1 VALSVLLAFVDAL
14 GFAAAAILLVLASH
28 HLHLAR
34 RAANVPPGTPAPA
47 IGKGSE
53 PSVVVQLPV
62 YNELRSVAGALDAAA
77 ALDWPRDRL
86 TVQLLDDSD
95 DETSALAAIEV
106 ARLRRA
112 GTEIEHVRRSA
123 RTGFKAGALAA
134 GLARSRAEF
143 VAMIDA
149 DFRPHPSWLRLGIG
163 RLTAEPDAAFVQ
175 FRFEFANRNANW
187 MTRAQQLTVD
197 AHFLMEQAG
206 RLAGGGPMQFNGTAG
221 IWRRAAIDAAGGWEA
236 DTLAEDLDIAIRAF
250 AAGWT
255 ASLVLDPAV
264 EAEAPETLGVWR
276 VQQRRWSRGFGQV
289 AAKALGL
296 VWEPGVP
303 SRLRWG
309 TTLLL
314 GLQLGLP
321 AILVVAAAFLSD
333 GLLRGGFGWG
343 HLSLAAGG
351 ILLGTAFAV
360 AITWPAYRRL
370 RRGGLIRYATTLAS
384 LPPLY
389 LFLAAVNSIAILT
402 APLADEQEFVR
413 TPKSGR

>member
-1 VALSVLLAFVDAL
+1 VALSVLLAIVDVL
-14 GFAAAAILLVLASH
+14 GLAAAAILLVLAGH

-34 RAANVPPGTPAPA
+34 RAASAPIATPAPA
-47 IGKGSE
+47 VGKGSE
-53 PSVVVQLPV
+53 PSVVVQIPV
-62 YNELRSVAGALDAAA
+62 YNESRSVAGALSAAA

-86 TVQLLDDSD
+86 AVQLLDDSD
-95 DETSALAAIEV
+95 DETSALAGIEI

-112 GTEIEHVRRSA
+112 GAEIEHIRRRA

-163 RLTAEPDAAFVQ
+163 RLMAEPKAAFVQ

-197 AHFLMEQAG
+197 AHFFTEQAG

-236 DTLAEDLDIAIRAF
+236 DTLAEDLDITIRAF

-276 VQQRRWSRGFGQV
+276 AQQRRWSRGFGQV
-289 AAKALGL
+289 AAKALRL
-296 VWEPGVP
+296 VWGPGVT
-303 SRLRWG
+303 SGLKWG

-314 GLQLGLP
+314 ALQLGLP
-321 AILVVAAAFLSD
+321 AILVAAAAFVID

-351 ILLGTAFAV
+351 ILAGAAFAA

-370 RRGGLIRYATTLAS
+370 RRGGIIRYATTLAS

-402 APLADEQEFVR
+402 APLAGEQEFVR

>member
-1 VALSVLLAFVDAL
+1 VALSVLLVFVDAL
-14 GFAAAAILLVLASH
+14 GFAAAAILFVLAGH

-34 RAANVPPGTPAPA
+34 RAASFPFGSPAPLA
-47 IGKGSE
+47 GRGTE
-53 PSVVVQLPV
+53 PSVVVQIPV
-62 YNELRSVAGALDAAA
+62 YNEPRSVAGALDAAA

-86 TVQLLDDSD
+86 SVQLLDDSD
-95 DETSALAAIEV
+95 DETSTLAAFEV

-112 GTEIEHVRRSA
+112 GTEVEHVRRSA

-134 GLARSRAEF
+134 GLARSGAEF

-163 RLTAEPDAAFVQ
+163 RLMAEPDAAFVQ
-175 FRFEFANRNANW
+175 FRFEFVNRNANW

-197 AHFLMEQAG
+197 AHFLTEQAG

-221 IWRRAAIDAAGGWEA
+221 IWRRAALDAAGGWEA
-236 DTLAEDLDIAIRAF
+236 DTLAEDLDITIRAF

-255 ASLVLDPAV
+255 ASLVLDLPV
-264 EAEAPETLGVWR
+264 EAEAPETVGVWR

-289 AAKALGL
+289 AAKALQL
-296 VWEPGVP
+296 VWGPGVP
-303 SRLRWG
+303 SGLRWG

-321 AILVVAAAFLSD
+321 AILLAATAFVSD

-351 ILLGTAFAV
+351 ILAGTAFAI

-389 LFLAAVNSIAILT
+389 LFLAAVNSFAILT
-402 APLADEQEFVR
+402 APLAGEQEFVR